1 MNILI
6 VDDEFLIRTSLQLY
20 LEDAGISPRC
30 IFQADHADAMLN
42 ILKKTP
48 IDLAF
53 VDIRMPGL
61 DGLSAIA
68 VSDSLNLETH
78 FYVLTGYSEFE
89 YAHRAL
95 RLHIE
100 DYLLKPVSPN
110 QIKEILQKEEKFFR
124 LKQIR
129 KQQEYLHTLY
139 QSLNDR
145 PAISKNISAA
155 LVCFIGKSNINEF
168 HELIDFIRNHLESYG
183 YKRFIQCSF
192 LSWEFF
198 IFNEQVN
205 LDELPG
211 LLSSRLRQIG
221 SSIFYKT
228 LSKDICLTLQTVQK
242 ESFCMIAAPLRTF
255 YTTLSF
261 SKEIEKITHYFAKL
275 LYWSSEKNYDQ
286 FNLSAQKLVTMVNQ
300 AKLLK
305 ETSALSQIILLL
317 SFYFSDE
324 SYAEILPE
332 ELSRI
337 LHSYSSKYLLNNNES
352 DNSMDSIHEY
362 IEMHFQEKIT
372 LTSLADKFGYTPN
385 YISSSFRKKF
395 GLTVIQYLNQIR
407 LLHACQLLTQTNMN
421 IQEVAESIGFSDG
434 NYFTR
439 IFTREYHISPSAY
452 RKSHC

>member
-1 MNILI
+1 
-6 VDDEFLIRTSLQLY
+6 
-20 LEDAGISPRC
+20 
-30 IFQADHADAMLN
+30 
-42 ILKKTP
+42 
-48 IDLAF
+48 
-53 VDIRMPGL
+53 MP
-61 DGLSAIA
+61 S
-68 VSDSLNLETH
+68 
-78 FYVLTGYSEFE
+78 YYTG
-89 YAHRAL
+89 
-95 RLHIE
+95 
-100 DYLLKPVSPN
+100 P
-110 QIKEILQKEEKFFR
+110 QK
-124 LKQIR
+124 
-129 KQQEYLHTLY
+129 
-139 QSLNDR
+139 
-145 PAISKNISAA
+145 
-155 LVCFIGKSNINEF
+155 
-168 HELIDFIRNHLESYG
+168 
-183 YKRFIQCSF
+183 
-192 LSWEFF
+192 
-198 IFNEQVN
+198 
-205 LDELPG
+205 
-211 LLSSRLRQIG
+211 
-221 SSIFYKT
+221 
-228 LSKDICLTLQTVQK
+228 
-242 ESFCMIAAPLRTF
+242 
-255 YTTLSF
+255 
-261 SKEIEKITHYFAKL
+261 
-275 LYWSSEKNYDQ
+275 KNYDQ